1 MRFWIGWGIN
11 MFIEKLENRD
21 IDWLNNFCKEI
32 KYNEN
37 YATISEIEITYESL
51 VRIAKK
57 MQLFRIKWVDSKH
70 AYKVNN
76 PWMDGIHELIWRYV
90 LKGGVR

>member
-1 MRFWIGWGIN
+1 MNN
-11 MFIEKLENRD
+11 MFIEKLENKD
-21 IDWLNNFCKEI
+21 TEWLNNFCDEI

-57 MQLFRIKWVDSKH
+57 MQLCRIKWVDSKH

-76 PWMDGIHELIWRYV
+76 PWMDGIHELIWKYV